1 MERRETSGNN
11 KGVIELPGTWDARRA
26 VRVLPPADEAADA
39 LRIWSGQED
48 TTLDLCGLDA
58 SGVDLTGVD
67 VAMGLFIESRLEDAV
82 LADTDL
88 YRADLGYA
96 VLDRADLSR
105 SCLVKAVLDYAS
117 LQAAVLAD
125 TNLGSAELYKTD
137 ARGACLRGACLHG
150 ALLLDT
156 RLEGADLTGA
166 SVQGTSFKVRL
177 DERTLVAGLTGSV
190 YGPAYVMDNGARRE
204 LAGRELERWLQ
215 QRGATV
221 QVLNPAPNTTTYYAK
236 ISEGYPRSHPQGIV
250 RRSTADG
257 LTSDHAFTRN
267 LRWEPTEYLRLYE
280 LGHNDTDH
288 VEISEAEAA
297 AFITR
302 FTKNPPP

>member
-1 MERRETSGNN
+1 M
-11 KGVIELPGTWDARRA
+11 
-26 VRVLPPADEAADA
+26 
-39 LRIWSGQED
+39 
-48 TTLDLCGLDA
+48 DLCGLDA

-67 VAMGLFIESRLEDAV
+67 VAMGLFIETRLEGAV

-96 VLDRADLSR
+96 VLERADLSR
-105 SCLVKAVLDYAS
+105 ACLAKAVLDYAS
-117 LQAAVLAD
+117 LQAAMLAD
-125 TNLGSAELYKTD
+125 ANLGRADLYKTD
-137 ARGACLRGACLHG
+137 ARGACFRGASLRG
-150 ALLLDT
+150 ALLLDA

-166 SVQGTSFKVRL
+166 SVQETSFKAHL
-177 DERTLVAGLTGSV
+177 DEHTLVDGLTGSV
-190 YGPAYVMDNGARRE
+190 YGPAYITADGAPRE
-204 LAGRELERWLQ
+204 LAGRDLEQWLQ

-221 QVLNPAPNTTTYYAK
+221 QVLNAPSATTTYYAK

-302 FTKNPPP
+302 LTKNPPL